1 MRFIIHVGTSKTGS
15 SAIQAFLHRNPEF
28 LSAHSAIY
36 PLAGR
41 DSTPSHAPMAVSP
54 SLSLPGLVRQAVD
67 EARLAS
73 AETVILSSE
82 TFFLATDPRALARAI
97 APHPAEVV
105 VFLRPHLDY
114 LSSWYREGVKSSNVT
129 SDFDNFA
136 ALAVPHIQFAPHL
149 ARWADEF
156 PVTAV
161 RYDSGNASAA
171 FCRTAGLPE
180 PTHAALPTR
189 ENVSIS
195 GNLLFLKR
203 LANNFLTKAMSE
215 SASLSAEM
223 QELLVLDPT
232 FRSTMPISNTIAQF
246 IRSET
251 LKDRMII
258 NDRFHLDLPVS
269 LPPPLPLSP
278 DLDRLSRDRSLIIS
292 SHLPTIPRLIEAHTT
307 PYAW

>member
-1 MRFIIHVGTSKTGS
+1 
-15 SAIQAFLHRNPEF
+15 
-28 LSAHSAIY
+28 
-36 PLAGR
+36 
-41 DSTPSHAPMAVSP
+41 MAVSP
-54 SLSLPGLVRQAVD
+54 SLSLPGLVLQAVD

-161 RYDSGNASAA
+161 RYDSGNTPAA
-171 FCRTAGLPE
+171 FCRAAGLPE
-180 PTHAALPTR
+180 PLPTTR

-223 QELLVLDPT
+223 QELLLLDPT

-251 LKDRMII
+251 LRDRMII

-278 DLDRLSRDRSLIIS
+278 DLDRLSRDRFLIIS
-292 SHLPTIPRLIEAHTT
+292 SSLPTIPRLIEAHTT